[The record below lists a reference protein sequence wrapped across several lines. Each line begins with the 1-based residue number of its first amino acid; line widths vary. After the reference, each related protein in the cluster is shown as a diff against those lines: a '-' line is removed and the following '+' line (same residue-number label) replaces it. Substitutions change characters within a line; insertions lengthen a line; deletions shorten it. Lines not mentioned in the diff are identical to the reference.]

1 MSLDLTITLS
11 RFDIRWH
18 ACRFSGTTSWPV
30 NDKSYILF
38 PSEHCREYLGP
49 WGLIPG
55 VLFCDT
61 VRYSLTAFF
70 SDWTLWEYNRE
81 FHFLV
86 RTKSDLCYSY
96 FFEKVS
102 NLSVSSLSRSVISEN
117 LTSSSMSSSL
127 LRFSI
132 WRLVKNHFSQDIKK
146 FKKIIKELRAKNNF
160 KDDDLHSTTA
170 CFDCIILF
178 LLK

>member
-30 NDKSYILF
+30 NDKALHIVSFRTLSWISWAAGFNSRSFLQRYCALF
-38 PSEHCREYLGP
+38 
-49 WGLIPG
+49 
-55 VLFCDT
+55 
-61 VRYSLTAFF
+61 TAFF
-70 SDWTLWEYNRE
+70 SDWTIWEYNRE

-102 NLSVSSLSRSVISEN
+102 NLSLSSLSRSVISEN

-132 WRLVKNHFSQDIKK
+132 CRLVKNQFSQDIKT

-160 KDDDLHSTTA
+160 KDDDDSIYTPRQHVL
-170 CFDCIILF
+170 IV
-178 LLK
+178 